1 MENPFAM
8 AALHRSER
16 LQAIYGN
23 PEQMDEV
30 GLYHGLQGTALAAV
44 RAVYPLQGKGPRF
57 SCSGPE
63 EKDHGLGLGG
73 CCKSMKVRRLPH
85 VF

>member
-8 AALHRSER
+8 AAVHGPER
-16 LQAIYGN
+16 LQAIHGN
-23 PEQMDEV
+23 PEQVDEV
-30 GLYHGLQGTALAAV
+30 RLYHGPQGTALAAV
-44 RAVYPLQGKGPRF
+44 RAACPLQGKGPRF
-57 SCSGPE
+57 SRSGPE